1 VLLRPLGSPTADPER
16 PGDPR
21 VDYDVP
27 HVKPWGFD
35 MACYLLTKGIG
46 TGAMFLSALLWM
58 LGVRTPMTMVVGP
71 AIGLTFV
78 TITAGILVY
87 DLERPERFLYIL
99 LRPNWRSWMVW
110 GAYFLTAHGAIAA
123 GWVLA
128 GWFGWSGVLSVLAV
142 PALIVSILAT
152 SYTGFLFAQGLAR
165 DLWQGPHAAV
175 DLLAQAIIE
184 GAAAMLIALL
194 VAPSV
199 RAGGT
204 AGRPLVIALGA
215 ALAVHLLILA
225 IEHLT
230 PSPTRHHELASRAIS
245 RGVFAPFF
253 WGGAIIGGGLV
264 PLALLGAAFV
274 TPALQS
280 PPIAGVIAVLSL
292 AGAFAWEYVWVEAG
306 QSVPLS

>member
-1 VLLRPLGSPTADPER
+1 
-16 PGDPR
+16 
-21 VDYDVP
+21 
-27 HVKPWGFD
+27 
-35 MACYLLTKGIG
+35 M
-46 TGAMFLSALLWM
+46 
-58 LGVRTPMTMVVGP
+58 
-71 AIGLTFV
+71 
-78 TITAGILVY
+78 
-87 DLERPERFLYIL
+87 
-99 LRPNWRSWMVW
+99 
-110 GAYFLTAHGAIAA
+110 
-123 GWVLA
+123 
-128 GWFGWSGVLSVLAV
+128 LAV

-165 DLWQGPHAAV
+165 DLWQGPHATF

-194 VAPSV
+194 LAPSV

-245 RGVFAPFF
+245 RGAFAPFF
-253 WGGAIIGGGLV
+253 WGGAIVGGGLL

-280 PPIAGVIAVLSL
+280 PPIAAVIALLSL